1 MDKAQGRLKTHGRT
15 GELGWE
21 TEAEASML
29 EEGQAP
35 AGRSHSTHI
44 QQMRYSVHVAELMP
58 GPGS

>member
-35 AGRSHSTHI
+35 AGR
-44 QQMRYSVHVAELMP
+44 
-58 GPGS
+58 